1 MKKVDAGEVE
11 QQLFGRSVRDLRQ
24 RRIYFEESST
34 LSKRLFFGAIGQE
47 TEVTDAHETIRQD
60 VEQKAFDKLVG
71 VENRC
76 LFPIAVLAIAIAQ
89 SDLAMIDRED
99 PIVGKRHAVSV
110 AAEIVENDLR

>member
-1 MKKVDAGEVE
+1 LLGDWWQRGIEF
-11 QQLFGRSVRDLRQ
+11 QQFAA
-24 RRIYFEESST
+24 
-34 LSKRLFFGAIGQE
+34 LSERLFFGAIGQE

-60 VEQKAFDKLVG
+60 VEQKALDKLVG

-99 PIVGKRHAVSV
+99 PIIGKRHAVSV
-110 AAEIVENDLR
+110 AAEIVENGLG